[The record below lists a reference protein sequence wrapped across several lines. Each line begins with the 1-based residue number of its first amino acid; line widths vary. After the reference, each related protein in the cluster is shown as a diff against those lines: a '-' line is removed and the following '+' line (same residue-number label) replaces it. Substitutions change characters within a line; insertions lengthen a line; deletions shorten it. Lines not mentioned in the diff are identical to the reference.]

1 MLRKSIAAL
10 MILAALFSIA
20 YAQID
25 VGTYSLKAGFNFV
38 SFGIKP
44 SLTPAELKTQNPAI
58 TEIYG
63 YSAASGSFLTAG
75 EGTLASL
82 NAGRGYI
89 ISANAPIQITVGG
102 TAVPVIGNISLKAGF
117 NLAGFSK
124 VAETIKFSDLIKRS
138 PAVKAMYKWS
148 TASGSFIQV
157 ANSGAGEPNL
167 VDGIDVTI
175 KAGEAYFINMA
186 NDTTMNLDGAN
197 IQIGDGGV
205 INPPVKTLTGI
216 TLSKTVEILPVSGTF
231 DLNQIKVNA
240 NYTSDQTLGV
250 SDKAVWMLAPDQ
262 KGTLDGKTYTA
273 AAEAGSV
280 LFNVTYTEAG
290 VSKTVQFTLNV
301 QAQSTKLLEM
311 ITLSKTSDVVLT
323 GASYDLAAIIVTARY
338 NDTSISAVSLD
349 AVWALAAGQA
359 GTLAGKIYTA
369 PAASGKAEFT
379 VSYNENG
386 QLKTVPFTLTIN
398 SNNQPPVASGPL
410 MDVAVP
416 SFAKKALIALNVS
429 GVTEGGENEAVGT
442 LPANVAAL
450 SPVSFAFSAPS
461 RSMIKDLPYR
471 SGANRTSGAPNF
483 AGTKLTEAVT
493 NHTFKVNE
501 GETTKYYPA
510 TLKYG
515 TAASKCLIY
524 LDDTAVTTVE
534 WDKVGFEFD
543 TNIYQKMIDSF
554 GVPTD
559 VDANGKIVIFYYN
572 MASETTMGFFH
583 SVDLDLS
590 SVQGN
595 SMEIFYMNIGWG
607 GANKA
612 NPLDPEMVRTLSH
625 EFQHMINHG
634 QRFIINKRVAM
645 DSWMDEGLA
654 ESAEQLVAL
663 TPGADRLNTFKNDAA
678 NKLKNG
684 TRSLCVWGGDDEA
697 YGLSYTFF
705 QYLKNQSKDRE
716 KMFKDIYANPKGDY
730 TAVEEVMKTQ
740 GEGKF
745 PTFADLLRGY
755 RMANLINGEGVYGYG
770 ADRLLKAADGKAYF
784 DFSASSVV
792 QAPLS
797 VDGVKLLPG
806 GAVYVYPSLENL
818 QAFAPNGQGANIR
831 FVRINK

>member
-1 MLRKSIAAL
+1 MLRKSLAAL
-10 MILAALFSIA
+10 VILAALFSIA

-38 SFGIKP
+38 SFGLKP
-44 SLTPAELKTQNPAI
+44 SLTPADMKVQNPAI

-75 EGTLASL
+75 EGTLTSL
-82 NAGRGYI
+82 NIGRGYI
-89 ISANAPIQITVGG
+89 ISANAPVSLTVAGSG
-102 TAVPVIGNISLKAGF
+102 VPVIGNISLKAGF

-124 VAETIKFSDLIKRS
+124 VSELIKFSDLIKRS
-138 PAVKAMYKWS
+138 AAIKAMYKWS
-148 TASGSFIQV
+148 AASGSFIQV

-175 KAGEAYFINMA
+175 KAGEAYFINVA
-186 NDTTMNLDGAN
+186 NDTTMNLDGAS
-197 IQIGDGGV
+197 IQIGDGT
-205 INPPVKTLTGI
+205 IIAPVKTLTGI

-240 NYTSDQTLGV
+240 NYTTDQTLGV
-250 SDKAVWMLAPDQ
+250 TDKAVWALAPDQ

-273 AAEAGSV
+273 SADAGAV
-280 LFNVTYTEAG
+280 LFTVTYTEAG

-301 QAQSTKLLEM
+301 QSQATKTLEM
-311 ITLSKTSDVVLT
+311 ITLSKTSDVVL
-323 GASYDLAAIIVTARY
+323 ASANYDLASIIITAKY
-338 NDTSISAVSLD
+338 NDNSVSAVSLD
-349 AVWALAAGQA
+349 AVWALAVGQA
-359 GTLAGKIYTA
+359 GTLAGKVYTA
-369 PAASGKAEFT
+369 PAAAGKAEFT

-386 QLKTVPFTLTIN
+386 QQKTAPFTLTIN
-398 SNNQPPVASGPL
+398 LNDQPPVVNGPL
-410 MDVAVP
+410 MDVTVP

-429 GVTEGGENEAVGT
+429 GVAEGGENEAVGT

-471 SGANRTSGAPNF
+471 SGTSRGPGAPNF
-483 AGTKLTEAVT
+483 AGTKLTETVT
-493 NHTFKVNE
+493 NYNFKVNDNN
-501 GETTKYYPA
+501 TTKEYPS

-515 TAASKCLIY
+515 TATSKCLIY
-524 LDDTAVTTVE
+524 LDDTAVTTVD
-534 WDKVGFEFD
+534 WNKVGVEFD
-543 TNIYQKMIDSF
+543 TKIHQKMVDSF
-554 GVPTD
+554 GAPTD
-559 VDANGKIVIFYYN
+559 VDDNGKVVIFYYN
-572 MASETTMGFFH
+572 MASETTMGYFH
-583 SVDLDLS
+583 SVDLAPG
-590 SVQGN
+590 QGN
-595 SMEIFYMNIGWG
+595 DMEVFYMNIGWG

-612 NPLDPEMVRTLSH
+612 DPLDPEMIRTISH
-625 EFQHMINHG
+625 EFQHLINHG
-634 QRFIINKRVAM
+634 QRVIINKRAAM

-654 ESAEQLVAL
+654 ESAEQLVSGV
-663 TPGADRLNTFKNDAA
+663 PGGDRLNTFKNDAA

-684 TRSLCVWGGDDEA
+684 TRTLCVWPVEGDDEA

-705 QYLKNQSKDRE
+705 QYIKNQSKDRE
-716 KMFKDIYANPKGDY
+716 TMFKHIYTNDKGDY

-755 RMANLINGEGVYGYG
+755 RMANLINGDGIYGYG

-784 DFSASSVV
+784 DFSASSAV

-797 VDGVKLLPG
+797 VDGVKLAPG
-806 GAVYVYPSLENL
+806 GAVYVYPSQADL